1 VIAIDSAKVKGEP
14 GTGYEPSDGKGPF
27 ACSNCKYFRPGD
39 QMVYSGPGGRDP
51 QTPNMAEKGQGSC
64 GQPTMVQ
71 VSRQLKT
78 PDGRVEVDPE
88 GCCEYVD
95 RKGSAKKDAFKAA
108 TDARTQRVP
117 DSTRAPFN
125 GGSSA
130 PAPGAGSSNGS
141 ASGSF

>member
-1 VIAIDSAKVKGEP
+1 VNAQIDSSKVKGEP
-14 GTGYEPSDGKGPF
+14 GTGYEPPDGKGPF
-27 ACSNCKYFRPGD
+27 ACSNCRYFRPGD

-51 QTPNMAEKGQGSC
+51 QTPNMAEKGQASC

-71 VSRQLKT
+71 LSRQPKT

-108 TDARTQRVP
+108 TDARQGLK
-117 DSTRAPFN
+117 APSN
-125 GGSSA
+125 GGGAGAPAGGAGPMGSA
-130 PAPGAGSSNGS
+130 PP
-141 ASGSF
+141 SF